1 MKNKNGTVLFFRTIF
16 LPKNRTVPIFLLI
29 SFFIIASPLFAQEKT
44 VTLDVENMS
53 IEMVLKMIAE
63 QSGLNLAV
71 SKNVVGNVTVKLE
84 NVSVYNA
91 LDSVLRTNSYLYSI
105 ENGIINVYTYQDLQ
119 QEERFVSLQT
129 KVFTLGYAD
138 VVDLRRILLSMK
150 TPRGKIEINPKN
162 NQVIVTDTPEK
173 VKEVEAAIKELDQ
186 KTEIRTY
193 KLLYS
198 EAKDIETKLLQVI
211 PKEKGDVYTDE
222 RTNSVI
228 VRATPIILDNIDGLI
243 QGWDAQHKQVLIEAK
258 ILEVTLDETTK
269 LGIEWQ
275 HRDADSQHN
284 PSLID
289 VASRFPVSLTTT
301 GGIFKIGSLTPD
313 EYAVT
318 LEALK
323 SKADTEVLSS
333 PRVVVIDGQDASIL
347 VGSSEPY
354 LVATTDPITK
364 LLIEEVKFVDVGI
377 KLKVTPQIGED
388 NYVTMKIHPEV
399 STARRVAEVKN
410 TVARD
415 TTEADTMMMVKNG
428 ETIILGGLIKDS
440 KKKTVNKIPLL
451 GDIPL
456 VGLAFRSKTTE
467 DVKKEIVVFITPHI
481 LTNESRQTVSR
492 QEFKATMDRVGT
504 THELI
509 EKSIE
514 RSSGVEILPPM
525 KEEKAAAIR
534 KEVMKILDMEEE

>member
-1 MKNKNGTVLFFRTIF
+1 MKLTKELSLLYTI
-16 LPKNRTVPIFLLI
+16 LLI
-29 SFFIIASPLFAQEKT
+29 SLSIILPPLFAQEKT

-53 IEMVLKMIAE
+53 IETVLKMIAE
-63 QSGLNLAV
+63 QTGLNIAL
-71 SKNVVGNVTVKLE
+71 SKNVVGDVTVKLE
-84 NVSVYNA
+84 DVSVYKA
-91 LDSVLRTNSYLYSI
+91 LDAVLRINNYLYSI

-129 KVFTLGYAD
+129 KVFTLAYAD
-138 VVDLRRILLSMK
+138 VIDLKRVLVSMK
-150 TPRGKIEINPKN
+150 TSRGKIEINAKN

-173 VKEVEAAIKELDQ
+173 VKEVEEALKELDQ
-186 KTEIRTY
+186 KTEIRKY

-198 EAKDIETKLLQVI
+198 KANDVETKLLQVI
-211 PKEKGDVYTDE
+211 PKEKGDIYVDE
-222 RTNSVI
+222 RTNTII
-228 VRATPIILDNIDGLI
+228 VRATPVILDNVSDLI
-243 QGWDAQHKQVLIEAK
+243 AGWDVQHKQVFIEAK
-258 ILEVTLDETTK
+258 ILEITLDETTK
-269 LGIEWQ
+269 LGVEWQ
-275 HRDADSQHN
+275 LQNVDRQVHAPALVDLATK
-284 PSLID
+284 
-289 VASRFPVSLTTT
+289 FPVSLTTT
-301 GGIFKIGSLTPD
+301 GGIFKVGSLTAD

-323 SKADTEVLSS
+323 SRADTEVLSS
-333 PRVVVIDGQDASIL
+333 PRVVVIDGQEASIL

-354 LVATTDPITK
+354 IVATTDPVTK
-364 LLIEEVKFVDVGI
+364 LLVEEVKFVDVGI
-377 KLKVTPQIGED
+377 KLNVTPQIGED

-415 TTEADTMMMVKNG
+415 TTEADTTMMVKDG

-456 VGLAFRSKTTE
+456 IGLAFQNRDIQ
-467 DVKKEIVVFITPHI
+467 DVKKEIIVFITPHI
-481 LTNESRQTVSR
+481 LTTENRQTVSR
-492 QEFKATMDRVGT
+492 QEYKATMDRTGK

-514 RSSGVEILPPM
+514 ESSGGVEILPPM
-525 KEEKAAAIR
+525 KESKAAAIR
-534 KEVMKILDMEEE
+534 KEIMRILDMEKE